1 MNTYNKIY
9 NKVATA
15 GLSALLTAF
24 ALTLGSCNDYLDTE
38 SPSQQTS
45 QVIFE
50 NEGMARSALMGIYCD
65 LTNTYV
71 YGQKMSVNWQ
81 GVDDIELASG
91 YNSDPSK
98 EMTSDT
104 GAANYYGDWYNHTVQ
119 WSDIFKMGER
129 AATAVEGIRN
139 SEAFKNG
146 SVAMQRYLGEALTL
160 RTIAYFELVRR
171 WGDIP
176 YKEGTS
182 ESDLSNVYAGKTSR
196 DEIYPALIRDM
207 EEAIQYLPWMGEE
220 KDYTVERIT
229 KGFAKGLLARIALFA
244 GGWSVRDGNQ
254 FPDDSNIEHYSGSAS
269 GMGEMN
275 GFYVGRVKNW
285 KDYYKIAEQQCAEI
299 IGDPKN
305 PHHLDP
311 DYGDI
316 WKTVN
321 HLDYNS
327 YGENLFEVANGMG
340 YNGDVGTLMGRE
352 QDGNIGYGSFGWGS
366 SYVNSN
372 GYYFYSFTPSDKRR
386 DYACYFPK
394 FGKESNVVHEIMRGD
409 MLNVHFGKWCYFWT
423 SDSYKALAKTA
434 SGRPSTGINWILMRY
449 SDILLMFAEARYM
462 QENNADSQNSVA
474 GMSARQALEKVR
486 ERAFGAGSPEIKN
499 YDPDFFNAIV
509 NERAWEFGCEGIRKL
524 DLVRWGLLDQ
534 KIEEMKE
541 ALVKMYDGQLDVK
554 IFDKTYKPTDFPEKV
569 YYKYKDGAESQFID
583 LESCN
588 FYRSLNANP
597 DPNVYKE
604 ITWLRK
610 GNSVNED
617 DIVDRSVRILV
628 CATGLRSS
636 YNYAPLLAQLR
647 FGDKIQAKLNL
658 MTMGNGV
665 CNYRHLFTIYY
676 DDIYKSKGY
685 LQNSYGY
692 DHSLD

>member
-207 EEAIQYLPWMGEE
+207 EEAIQYLPWMGEDKE
-220 KDYTVERIT
+220 YSVERIT
-229 KGFAKGLLARIALFA
+229 KGFAKGLLARIALTA
-244 GGWSVRDGNQ
+244 GGRSVRDGNQ
-254 FPDDSNIEHYSGSAS
+254 FPDDSNIEHYSGTAS